1 MKKTSFKLMLAT
13 VCVLLASAF
22 MNQTNAQQKAWSG
35 NNNGFGIDS
44 LNNPSTVTWDLT
56 QGPGTGLSANAVGGG
71 KGVRTT
77 TLWYN
82 TTSNAIKYDTIQAFE
97 TMNGCVSSVVK
108 KGVNVYPLP
117 TLSVGPS
124 ETICYGEA
132 MGTRTLTISN
142 FATIGGAANMGNF
155 NINMD
160 LRVGSATGPSVP
172 GASALLTFSN
182 VSTNTVSLTVP
193 SGALPAGS
201 YFLVVT
207 GFSSTTTAS
216 GTAGTAG
223 YLPAPGSI
231 ASGNSAATVT
241 ALPTNGINYYTV
253 VVRPQ
258 VVTSPIL
265 SY

>member
-1 MKKTSFKLMLAT
+1 MKTTSIKLIVAA

-35 NNNGFGIDS
+35 NNNGFGVDS
-44 LNNPSTVTWDLT
+44 LNNPSTVSWTIS
-56 QGPGTGLSANAVGGG
+56 QGAGTGVSTNAVGGG

-77 TLWYN
+77 VLWSN

-117 TLSVGPS
+117 VLSVGTVD
-124 ETICYGEA
+124 TICYGA
-132 MGTRTLTISN
+132 ALGTKTLTISN
-142 FATIGGAANMGNF
+142 YATIGGAANMGNF

-160 LRVGSATGPSVP
+160 LRVGSETGASVP
-172 GASALLTFSN
+172 GASALLAFTN
-182 VSTNTVSLTVP
+182 VSSNTVSLTVP
-193 SGALPAGS
+193 AGALAAGT
-201 YFLVVT
+201 YYLVVT
-207 GFSSTTTAS
+207 GFSSTTAAS
-216 GTAGTAG
+216 GTVGTAG
-223 YLPAPGSI
+223 YLPAPGSV
-231 ASGNSAATVT
+231 AAGSSAATVT
-241 ALPTNGINYYTV
+241 ALPTNGTSYYTV